1 MIDQTIKDIGL
12 KKDQIHLFS
21 NIHQDHYETAYKI
34 FKDNVLLGAGPK
46 MFRYECSK
54 RISKW

>member
-12 KKDQIHLFS
+12 KKDRIHLFS

-34 FKDNVLLGAGPK
+34 FKDNV
-46 MFRYECSK
+46 C
-54 RISKW
+54 